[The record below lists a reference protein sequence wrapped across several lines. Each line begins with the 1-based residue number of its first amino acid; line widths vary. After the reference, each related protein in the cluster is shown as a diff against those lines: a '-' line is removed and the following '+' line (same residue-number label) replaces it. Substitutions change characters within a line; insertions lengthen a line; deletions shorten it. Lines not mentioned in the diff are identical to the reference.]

1 MDRGLSDD
9 LAARLPS
16 RSRVGWWGFVLAL
29 GVVVAYVVSSF
40 VGLVVL
46 GLFGYYATR
55 PICVRLQSVVN
66 SRQLAAVLTALA
78 VLVPTL
84 GIFVFA
90 GLRLLQSVQQ
100 RFDGG
105 GLIGPLIVRIIGIDA
120 LPETQRDWLISLLVN
135 PASVLEMGG
144 SFWSN
149 IDTALTALQGVFG
162 GLLLLGLAT
171 TLAYVL
177 LANDA
182 GVSETLVELLGGRES
197 TAYAYAV
204 AVDADLESVFFGNL
218 LFGAAMAVLATAT
231 YTATNLVAPA
241 DLEVPM
247 VLVAG
252 FLTGL
257 ASLIPIVVGKLIYVP
272 IVALLGFQ
280 AVSAGNNAS
289 LAFVAIVL
297 GVYVL
302 VLDILPQSILQ
313 PYLSGRRI
321 NPVLLLFAYLLG
333 PILFGW
339 YGFFLMPIL
348 FVLVFEAIRIVLPEL
363 LGGESI
369 QPEATT
375 AEAAVTDPKVVRGEY
390 EDPSD
395 ADESDSD
402 TTG

>member
-1 MDRGLSDD
+1 MSDE

-16 RSRVGWWGFVLAL
+16 RSRVGWWGFVLVL
-29 GVVVAYVVSSF
+29 GVAVAYVVSSF
-40 VGLVVL
+40 VGLIVL

-55 PICVRLQSVVN
+55 PICVRLRSVVN

-78 VLVPTL
+78 VLVPIL
-84 GIFVFA
+84 AIFVFA

-105 GLIGPLIVRIIGIDA
+105 GLIGSLIVRIIGIDA
-120 LPETQRDWLISLLVN
+120 LPEAQREWLISLLVN
-135 PASVLEMGG
+135 PTSVLDMGG

-149 IDTALTALQGVFG
+149 IGTALTALQGVIG

-197 TAYAYAV
+197 TAYAYAI

-231 YTATNLVAPA
+231 YAATNLVAPA

-280 AVSAGNNAS
+280 AVSAGDNAS
-289 LAFVAIVL
+289 LVFVAIVL

-321 NPVLLLFAYLLG
+321 NPVLLVFAYLLG

-348 FVLVFEAIRIVLPEL
+348 FVLVLEAIRIVLPEL

-369 QPEATT
+369 QPEALI
-375 AEAAVTDPKVVRGEY
+375 AESEGTSPEVAPVEGE
-390 EDPSD
+390 DLSD
-395 ADESDSD
+395 ASESESD